1 MRTAILVLV
10 AFVAGF
16 LFRNWIG
23 RVKFYSARVVKK
35 DNDTNK

>member
-1 MRTAILVLV
+1 MLA

-23 RVKFYSARVVKK
+23 RLTFYSARVVRK
-35 DNDTNK
+35 DNERKK

>member
-1 MRTAILVLV
+1 MRTAILMLA

-23 RVKFYSARVVKK
+23 RLTFYSARVVRK
-35 DNDTNK
+35 DNERKK